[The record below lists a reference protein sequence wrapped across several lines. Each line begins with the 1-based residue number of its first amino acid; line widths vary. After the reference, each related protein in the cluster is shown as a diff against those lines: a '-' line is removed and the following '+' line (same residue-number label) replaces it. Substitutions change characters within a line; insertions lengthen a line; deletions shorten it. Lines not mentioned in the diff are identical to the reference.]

1 MKHLIATAFFSVT
14 FLAACAQESPVEFA
28 QYNGERLQIEAVAKP
43 GLIDEEVKLL
53 INGETVIKQRS
64 QAFGGSSQTFEG
76 VWRGKRVT
84 ARATRVQNFM
94 SAYTMVDVFI
104 AGEHVETLVI

>member
-1 MKHLIATAFFSVT
+1 MRKPAFAALLAATLLV
-14 FLAACAQESPVEFA
+14 ACAQQSPVEFT
-28 QYNGERLQIEAVAKP
+28 QYQGERLQIEAVATP
-43 GLIDEEVKLL
+43 GFANAEVKLL

-64 QAFGGSSQTFEG
+64 QTFGGTSQTFEG
-76 VWRGKRVT
+76 SWRGKRVT
-84 ARATRVQNFM
+84 ARATRVSNFV

>member
-1 MKHLIATAFFSVT
+1 MKYTIIIALAAVS

-28 QYNGERLQIEAVAKP
+28 QFNGERLQIEAIAKP
-43 GLIDEEVKLL
+43 GLIDAEVRLL

-76 VWRGKRVT
+76 TWRGQRVT
-84 ARATRVQNFM
+84 ARATRVQNLV